1 MQVPNLKGDFEILH
15 MKEKEIIQKYY
26 DRLTIVV
33 KKIRLLGE
41 ELRDSRVLEK
51 VFVSLPEWFEAKISS
66 LEDSRDISQV
76 TLLELINVLQT

>member
-51 VFVSLPEWFEAKISS
+51 VFVSLPE
-66 LEDSRDISQV
+66 
-76 TLLELINVLQT
+76 